1 MKYWSNEFE
10 IGNLKLETGRYIDS
24 VFVFRVSSFQFR
36 VSLGSRDNVSLKI
49 EKSQFKSIIF
59 NAIHNHTQSEMPLG
73 SDHGTL
79 G

>member
-1 MKYWSNEFE
+1 MEYWSNEFE

-24 VFVFRVSSFQFR
+24 VFVFR